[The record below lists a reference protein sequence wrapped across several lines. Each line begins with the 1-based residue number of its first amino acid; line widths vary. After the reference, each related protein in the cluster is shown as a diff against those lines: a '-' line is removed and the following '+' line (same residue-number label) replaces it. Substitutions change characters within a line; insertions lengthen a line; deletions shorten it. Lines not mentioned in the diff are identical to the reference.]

1 MDYKG
6 LGSVIGRKQSAAPN
20 RETLMRKA
28 AEKKQKSG
36 LAGNI
41 VGGGSAAL
49 TAYLTGG
56 NPTATMAAFSA
67 GKGLT
72 EGIMEGDSSKGISG
86 AMEGAGGAMGY
97 SSEMKAA
104 QAASKKE
111 ELLAAALKKLNARV

>member
-6 LGSVIGRKQSAAPN
+6 LGSVIGRKQSAGSN

-72 EGIMEGDSSKGISG
+72 EGVMGGDSSKAISG
-86 AMEGAGGAMGY
+86 VMEGTGGAMGY

-111 ELLAAALKKLNARV
+111 ELLAAALKKLNAKV